1 MPRGAD
7 EHLKII
13 TRYPAGYLSLLGVQ
27 SDGEAPNR
35 LSDVVQTVVDASSFM
50 QATRY
55 GIGGGATTASL
66 AVGGQQTNTLN
77 GPNPG
82 ELWVVGSISVSPQ
95 AVLGVGTTY
104 TYQPCLFSR
113 GQAIP
118 LGDPITATVGQ
129 QTASCMQTDGQLILN
144 PGDQIGVWVGASVGI
159 AAAFQCTERVF
170 IATF

>member
-1 MPRGAD
+1 MD
-7 EHLKII
+7 ERHLKII
-13 TRYPAGYLSLLGVQ
+13 TRYPAGFLSTLGVQ
-27 SDGEAPNR
+27 SDGQAPNA
-35 LSDVVQTVVDASSFM
+35 LSPEVGSVIDISPFM

-66 AVGGQQTNTLN
+66 AVGAQQTNTLN

-82 ELWVVGSISVSPQ
+82 EIWVVGSIAVHPS
-95 AVLGVGTTY
+95 AVLGAGTTY

-118 LGDPITATVGQ
+118 LGTPVTATVGQ
-129 QTASCMQTDGQLILN
+129 QTASCIQADGQLILN
-144 PGDQIGVWVGASVGI
+144 PGDQIGVWVGASAGI

-170 IATF
+170 AATF